1 MFSEVN
7 QAKNSVE
14 SAGKRVSDGLKA
26 KLESV
31 NSKFMIKI
39 SSFDDMAIETQL
51 TYEREWENIASKLE
65 SGLMNALDTGID
77 EEDYYDKISVVRRE
91 VQDNVKYTEL
101 QGEESGFS
109 RMLDYLS
116 IGYWAGNAGGYIGE
130 QINPSRIV
138 AVENEEMK
146 SQYENSRKNLIQ
158 NCSELSARIFQ
169 LKDELKDINDYGK
182 EKRIRREIEE
192 TRKALE
198 EKKMWLEEEKQRE
211 EAENRSTREKAC
223 YAAELQQY
231 FQTLK
236 RDGENLIENIYE
248 EARLEIAGRLI
259 AKGIEFNRIIDET
272 FYQKTYVQAQ
282 IMGRTLME
290 SIRFLGG
297 RCIVSAIDRKSMEF
311 YHAEPKDLDGI
322 VNQLRNIEG
331 IDCAIFMYQ
340 TGVLE
345 YKVSM
350 RSGEKVNVAEVAAYF
365 GGGGHARAAGCT
377 LSGTFHDCVNNLSLH
392 IEKQLKKWE
401 TEHDKRDNGDI

>member
-116 IGYWAGNAGGYIGE
+116 IGYWAGKAGGYIGE

-158 NCSELSARIFQ
+158 NCMFVLV
-169 LKDELKDINDYGK
+169 
-182 EKRIRREIEE
+182 
-192 TRKALE
+192 
-198 EKKMWLEEEKQRE
+198 
-211 EAENRSTREKAC
+211 C
-223 YAAELQQY
+223 
-231 FQTLK
+231 
-236 RDGENLIENIYE
+236 
-248 EARLEIAGRLI
+248 
-259 AKGIEFNRIIDET
+259 
-272 FYQKTYVQAQ
+272 
-282 IMGRTLME
+282 IM
-290 SIRFLGG
+290 
-297 RCIVSAIDRKSMEF
+297 
-311 YHAEPKDLDGI
+311 
-322 VNQLRNIEG
+322 N
-331 IDCAIFMYQ
+331 
-340 TGVLE
+340 
-345 YKVSM
+345 
-350 RSGEKVNVAEVAAYF
+350 
-365 GGGGHARAAGCT
+365 
-377 LSGTFHDCVNNLSLH
+377 
-392 IEKQLKKWE
+392 
-401 TEHDKRDNGDI
+401 

>member
-248 EARLEIAGRLI
+248 EARLEIAGRLT
-259 AKGIEFNRIIDET
+259 ENY
-272 FYQKTYVQAQ
+272 YQKINELDGLMGNLAQ
-282 IMGRTLME
+282 NRE
-290 SIRFLGG
+290 E
-297 RCIVSAIDRKSMEF
+297 IDREIQKC
-311 YHAEPKDLDGI
+311 HRQI
-322 VNQLRNIEG
+322 
-331 IDCAIFMYQ
+331 
-340 TGVLE
+340 
-345 YKVSM
+345 
-350 RSGEKVNVAEVAAYF
+350 GE
-365 GGGGHARAAGCT
+365 
-377 LSGTFHDCVNNLSLH
+377 LSGYEDFVEGWL
-392 IEKQLKKWE
+392 
-401 TEHDKRDNGDI
+401 